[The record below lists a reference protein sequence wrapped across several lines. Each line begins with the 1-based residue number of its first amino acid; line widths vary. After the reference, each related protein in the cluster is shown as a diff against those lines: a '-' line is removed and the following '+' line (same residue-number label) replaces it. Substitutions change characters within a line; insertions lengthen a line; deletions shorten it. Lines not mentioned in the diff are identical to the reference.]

1 MVKDTPVLAVE
12 PVFAE
17 HEDVA
22 RVWDDLVSGCT
33 VGTSSC
39 MLASLCL
46 YRTPTNANDSQA

>member
-39 MLASLCL
+39 MLASSCL
-46 YRTPTNANDSQA
+46 YPTPTNANDSQA